1 MKTTPQTTRDA
12 APSAAISRGLLQ
24 QSATSDD
31 LDAIRAAGATILNY
45 PSGWSIE
52 RRARRAANELQLTG
66 FSEIHGAACALHAI
80 ETARDTVA
88 AMERDRRIA
97 NVPLRRILE
106 RDPDAVERIMADPDG
121 DALTSE
127 GLRRALGL
135 VRVPAS
141 ASRIWGGGHRMGI
154 SMRVAEQIAG
164 TLGIDSWQIEELSDE
179 YLATWSPQPAAVAVV
194 EQHGWAA
201 TDQRP
206 AMPTQRACSLALRAI
221 GVDRFEEEQT
231 INRARR
237 AHGRH
242 QLEFAT
248 NDLTAA
254 RRRAARWLA
263 FSDGLVTSS
272 LRRRQIGSTVTL
284 GRVADGDLVGR
295 RLVRGWEVS
304 LQHPGIGRGSM
315 LVEQLAAHEPKAAAQ
330 AVADDFAQHA

>member
-1 MKTTPQTTRDA
+1 MSTTTQTTRDA

-24 QSATSDD
+24 HSATADD
-31 LDAIRAAGATILNY
+31 LDAVRAVGATILNY
-45 PSGWSIE
+45 PSSWSIE

-66 FSEIHGAACALHAI
+66 FSEVLAAACALHAI
-80 ETARDTVA
+80 ETARDEVTA
-88 AMERDRRIA
+88 LSRDRRIA
-97 NVPLRRILE
+97 NVPLRRIVE
-106 RDPDAVERIMADPDG
+106 RDPDAVERILADPDG

-141 ASRIWGGGHRMGI
+141 SSRIWGGGLRMGI
-154 SMRVAEQIAG
+154 SVRAAEQIG
-164 TLGIDSWQIEELSDE
+164 SSLGIDSWEVEEMSEE
-179 YLATWSPQPAAVAVV
+179 YVASWLPQPAAAAVV
-194 EQHGWAA
+194 EGYGWAA
-201 TDQRP
+201 TEGRP
-206 AMPTQRACSLALRAI
+206 ASQTQRACSLALRAI

-231 INRARR
+231 INRVRR
-237 AHGRH
+237 AHGKHR
-242 QLEFAT
+242 LEFAT

-263 FSDGLVTSS
+263 FSDGLVTAS
-272 LRRRQIGSTVTL
+272 LRWRQIGSTVTL

-304 LQHPGIGRGSM
+304 LQPPGIGCSSI